1 MLHGHIGY
9 VKSREAEAGCR
20 AGCMAT
26 PAGEMDRGWA
36 QKRGGRK
43 GGRVVISPVSPLLLL
58 LLPVSALRLALLT
71 RATGRAATMCGAQN
85 THDAQDR
92 VHVG

>member
-9 VKSREAEAGCR
+9 VKSRKAEAGCR
-20 AGCMAT
+20 VGCMAT

-36 QKRGGRK
+36 LDGEE
-43 GGRVVISPVSPLLLL
+43 GRVVISPVSPLLLL

-71 RATGRAATMCGAQN
+71 RATGRAATMCGARKE
-85 THDAQDR
+85 TKHT
-92 VHVG
+92 

>member
-58 LLPVSALRLALLT
+58 LLLPVSALRLALLT
-71 RATGRAATMCGAQN
+71 RATGRAAATMCGAREE
-85 THDAQDR
+85 TKHT
-92 VHVG
+92 